1 MRPLSFERQL
11 VAQFHIIA
19 EALRAY
25 VEANDVTSHWPRAT
39 RARLK
44 KIDPGLYE
52 YVERIFLA
60 DFQFAA

>member
-1 MRPLSFERQL
+1 MSILQL
-11 VAQFHIIA
+11 NGIA

-39 RARLK
+39 RVRLK